1 MERIGNRITKAR
13 KKLNLNQKELA
24 DKCGIT
30 EATLSRY
37 ENGLRE
43 PKSEIVVKMADVLN
57 VTTDYLLGR
66 NDNQQM
72 EKGLPIEFK
81 NPSDALEF
89 ILKQKTLMSF
99 GGYDASK
106 LSDKELLDFANDL
119 LEHVKLLSYKY
130 NK

>member
-1 MERIGNRITKAR
+1 MERIGSRITKAR
-13 KKLNLNQKELA
+13 KEINLNQKELA
-24 DKCGIT
+24 EKCGIT

-43 PKSEIVVKMADVLN
+43 PKSEIVVRMADALN

-66 NDNQQM
+66 SN
-72 EKGLPIEFK
+72 EKQPNKNLPVEFT
-81 NPSDALEF
+81 NPNDALEF
-89 ILKQKTLMSF
+89 ILKQKTLMAF

-106 LSDKELLDFANDL
+106 LSDEELLDFANDL
-119 LEHVKLLSYKY
+119 LEHVKLLSFKY